1 MSHRINRGERMAD
14 ETSSLTVAKL
24 KALCVINDL
33 ASSGKKAELV
43 ERLLEAGLSRTEVG
57 LSEAESIGEAVEEE
71 VVFSLED
78 ETTISIED
86 DKTVL
91 SEPVKKAVIEQKD
104 DDVLE
109 AVLVPDLVEDEP
121 EEVFTPVATK
131 RQDVAT
137 LGDMVKDPKVIA
149 VIIVSLF
156 LGAAGWWYI
165 NSSLEPFTAEP
176 LRYGDTMEY
185 SITGPSDGSGQI
197 KASEGFIELFSSF
210 LEFDDDICRVVFDY
224 GGRGTIGVTDGENQ
238 APSVPSNLA
247 GTVRSQGPYG
257 NNEWLA
263 IEITNT
269 YDFDYLNFAR
279 QTYFLGSSDCPEGT
293 FGSLGGYGEL
303 TTRRHVELKDQM
315 TLSTTVEFDATL
327 DNEPYEGQAKTFDVG
342 GVLGSLDLVLPGISL
357 MLQPVELQD
366 LFGTDI
372 IEEGAMGERLGW
384 RWRVVGQDTLGDDKT
399 WKIAATHVDIERLCL
414 GSATMEIWAE
424 KGNPWATQQ
433 TVDVII
439 SNDGSLQTD
448 CSPFSEAFGDYILP
462 EGELELHH
470 KFKSTKTERGS
481 KLLDLGKDYTLR
493 PRSNTLGISDDFQE
507 DWAGQDK
514 LHPPDA
520 STMREHTLEK
530 AIQCFDYIG
539 GSASGAKA
547 ALDNDGYVWRGLD
560 KRTGSVTQWNVSW
573 VARDDTSGWVLFEL
587 TGEPTSDNCT
597 YVDKGSFEELA
608 SHNREAIP
616 AVVNVSTIEERL
628 ADSSK
633 YPQFS
638 GPEGVFDSNNGY
650 HENTRIG
657 FLVAVPGDGA
667 NDLLGQLTSTNV
679 GASTMDLSRSYSKD
693 ILDANDEKISEYDC
707 TFATVVDATDGRVIG
722 WTNVCQVA

>member
-1 MSHRINRGERMAD
+1 MAD

-24 KALCVINDL
+24 KALCIINDL
-33 ASSGKKAELV
+33 PTSGRKAELV
-43 ERLLEAGLSRTEVG
+43 ERLLKAGLARKEVG
-57 LSEAESIGEAVEEE
+57 LSEPESEPEVEDE
-71 VVFSLED
+71 VVLSLED
-78 ETTISIED
+78 ETTMSIEEDEPGQEESD
-86 DKTVL
+86 D
-91 SEPVKKAVIEQKD
+91 EEE
-104 DDVLE
+104 VLE
-109 AVLVPDLVEDEP
+109 AVLVADVVEDEP
-121 EEVFTPVATK
+121 KEVFTPVESK

-137 LGDMVKDPKVIA
+137 LSDMIKDPKVIA
-149 VIIVSLF
+149 IVIVSLF

-185 SITGPSDGSGQI
+185 SITGPSDGNGQM

-210 LEFDDDICRVVFDY
+210 LEFDDEICRVVFDY

-238 APSVPSNLA
+238 EPSVPSNLA

-263 IEITNT
+263 VEIKNT

-279 QTYFLGSSDCPEGT
+279 QTYFLGGTECPAGT

-303 TTRRHVELKDQM
+303 TTKRHIELKDQM

-327 DNEPYEGQAKTFDVG
+327 DNEPYKGLAKTFDVG
-342 GVLGSLDLVLPGISL
+342 GVLGSLDMFLPGISL

-424 KGNPWATQQ
+424 KDNPWATQQ

-448 CSPFSEAFGDYILP
+448 CSPFSEAFGDYVLP

-470 KFKSTKTERGS
+470 TFKSTKIERGT
-481 KLLDLGKDYTLR
+481 KVLDLGKDYTLR
-493 PRSNTLGISDDFQE
+493 PRSNTLGISDEFQE

-514 LHPPDA
+514 SNPPDA
-520 STMREHTLEK
+520 SAIRGHTLEE
-530 AIQCFDYIG
+530 AMQCFDYIG

-547 ALDNDGYVWRGLD
+547 ALDNEGYIWRGID
-560 KRTGSVTQWNVSW
+560 QRTGATTQWNVSW
-573 VARDDTSGWVLFEL
+573 VASDDTSGWVLFEL

-597 YVDKGSFEELA
+597 YLDKGSFEELA

-616 AVVNVSTIEERL
+616 AVANVSTIEERL
-628 ADSSK
+628 ADSTK

-638 GPEGVFDSNNGY
+638 GPEGVFDSTNGY
-650 HENTRIG
+650 HEGTRVG
-657 FLVAVPGDGA
+657 FLIAVPGDGA

-679 GASTMDLSRSYSKD
+679 GASTIDLSRTYSKD
-693 ILDANDEKISEYDC
+693 ILDQSGQKIGEYDC

-722 WTNVCQVA
+722 WTNICQVA